1 MSELAPRILAFA
13 GSARTASINKKLAAA
28 AAGYAREA
36 GAEVTVADLRDFA
49 MPLYDGDLEEAEG
62 TPDGARLSLQE
73 RDGEYILRL
82 NGAALMSSSWTTSDL
97 ALADA
102 ACFGMRKNGCV
113 LIGGLGL
120 GYSLRRVLEICGR
133 DANVVQAELIED
145 VVTWN
150 RESLRQLN
158 GNLLEDP
165 RVEVFVGDVYACI
178 KDAEPGQFDAI
189 LLDVDNGPTSLVE
202 PSNMR
207 LYTERGFE
215 AIRRSLREGGKVAF

>member
-1 MSELAPRILAFA
+1 MM
-13 GSARTASINKKLAAA
+13 N
-28 AAGYAREA
+28 
-36 GAEVTVADLRDFA
+36 
-49 MPLYDGDLEEAEG
+49 
-62 TPDGARLSLQE
+62 
-73 RDGEYILRL
+73 
-82 NGAALMSSSWTTSDL
+82 SSWTTSEL

-102 ACFGMRKNGCV
+102 ACFGMRKNVCV

-215 AIRRSLREGGKVAF
+215 AIRRSLREGGKVAFWSADPEPKFKKQLRSAGFQVTELEVKAHERAKRAQHRIYVGENW